1 MRWWRSMAILSR
13 KPPSSPQAPPSIPSS
28 VGQGIAG
35 PRAPAVQEKLDV
47 ALGELAE
54 LEEQVAEFALEA
66 AERKPGAAEKLAEHR
81 TKIQSAQIAADE
93 LRAALRLAAKL
104 DRQAQATAAI
114 RMRDEQLAEFKLR
127 LAAREAG
134 MKIALEGAA
143 MMARGYAEFAN
154 ASLLAA
160 GIVPSG
166 THVPTMSFGR
176 DGMFGAAFGATE
188 RLFQA
193 ELFRTAPEVGG
204 RRYVLPFAKAP
215 TVDTVNDPSSIQPG
229 LEALREAD
237 AAIVMEIEAQ
247 VARLSN
253 EAFAV
258 ASANDVEAA

>member
-1 MRWWRSMAILSR
+1 MFR
-13 KPPSSPQAPPSIPSS
+13 KKSGEVAAEQLPPQDEALT
-28 VGQGIAG
+28 Q
-35 PRAPAVQEKLDV
+35 RAPAVREKLDC
-47 ALGELAE
+47 ALGALAE

-66 AERKPGAAEKLAEHR
+66 AERKAGAADKLAGHR
-81 TKIQSAQIAADE
+81 AKIEGAKTAVSE
-93 LRAALRLAAKL
+93 LGAALRLAAKL
-104 DRQAQATAAI
+104 DRQAEATAAI
-114 RMRDEQLAEFKLR
+114 RMRDEQLQEFKLR

-166 THVPTMSFGR
+166 TRVPTMSFGR
-176 DGMFGAAFGATE
+176 DGMFGAAFGAAE

-193 ELFRTAPEVGG
+193 ELFRTAPEVNG

-215 TVDTVNDPSSIQPG
+215 TMHTVNDPNAIQPG
-229 LEALREAD
+229 IEALREAD
-237 AAIVMEIEAQ
+237 AAIIAEIEAQ
-247 VARLSN
+247 AARLSD
-253 EAFAV
+253 EAFTA